1 VYGTAYEWGDNELS
15 RCAALQGPLNQRLK
29 PKKLRTTPKWCHL
42 PNSNNSA
49 VVGLHSN
56 EVMLTSVD
64 LNLICGLWFLV
75 LCCRLCFR
83 LAFYLFAK
91 FYDQKLCKMFCEK
104 LIAKFVFHL

>member
-1 VYGTAYEWGDNELS
+1 MRSFAKTSESEVKAKKAAYHPEVVPSTGI
-15 RCAALQGPLNQRLK
+15 
-29 PKKLRTTPKWCHL
+29 

-49 VVGLHSN
+49 VVHSN

-91 FYDQKLCKMFCEK
+91 FYDKKLCKMFCEK
-104 LIAKFVFHL
+104 